1 MSRPVKRARTHRFSR
16 PERQYSHSPQVQPS
30 HGTPTRRPSSAIPT
44 IWWPSTSGRWPGLE
58 LAVAQVQV
66 GAADAARLD
75 AQPSCP
81 GAGHRLGDLGEP
93 QRPARLVE
101 QHARASHVNSVS
113 TPASTNAPAHTQSR
127 LIHAFLSTAT
137 PTWS

>member
-1 MSRPVKRARTHRFSR
+1 MPEH
-16 PERQYSHSPQVQPS
+16 ERQVT
-30 HGTPTRRPSSAIPT
+30 GV
-44 IWWPSTSGRWPGLE
+44 E

-66 GAADAARLD
+66 GAADAAGLD
-75 AQPSCP
+75 AELELP
-81 GAGHRLGDLGEP
+81 GRRDRLGHVGEA

-101 QHARASHVNSVS
+101 QRGAHQVKSVS

-127 LIHAFLSTAT
+127 LIHAFLSTGT